1 MTPGT
6 VPTTLLTALSD
17 GSCQTVDELDTKL
30 PLNRRQ
36 ISDGAGSLIMRGL
49 LERVEV
55 GCYRLTREGK
65 AAAADGRVIS
75 SGPYRPD
82 RGRCRAP
89 QCNTLRQRAWNA
101 MRMGNAFT
109 IGDLAM
115 AASTGGEKNP
125 EGNLQRYLNRLVR
138 AGYLAE
144 LPVRVRGTK
153 LTSNG
158 FKRFRLI
165 RDTGPIAPVFRPK
178 KRDFFDHNLGDAGEA
193 VPCQ

>member
-6 VPTTLLTALSD
+6 VPTTLLTALRD
-17 GSCQTVDELDTKL
+17 GSCQTVDELNTKL
-30 PLNRRQ
+30 PFNRRQ
-36 ISDGAGSLIMRGL
+36 ISDGASSLIMRGL
-49 LERVEV
+49 LERIEI
-55 GCYRLTREGK
+55 GCYRLTRDGKK
-65 AAAADGRVIS
+65 AAEEGRVIS

-82 RGRCRAP
+82 RGKCRAP
-89 QCNTLRQRAWNA
+89 QQNTLRQRAWNV

-109 IGDLAM
+109 IGDLVM
-115 AASTGGEKNP
+115 AACVGSEKNA
-125 EGNLQRYLNRLVR
+125 ESNLQRYLKRLAH
-138 AGYLAE
+138 AGYVAE

-165 RDTGPIAPVFRPK
+165 RDTGPIAPVLRPK

-193 VPCQ
+193 VPCR